1 MYSNQHY
8 KIFEMFIPNVSRSNS
23 FIIHICIFMFSS
35 DLPTLFRDLR
45 YNYISE
51 LVKEDLDKLPNL
63 EKL

>member
-1 MYSNQHY
+1 MYSDQY
-8 KIFEMFIPNVSRSNS
+8 CKIFEMITPNVSRSNS

-35 DLPTLFRDLR
+35 VLPILFRELR